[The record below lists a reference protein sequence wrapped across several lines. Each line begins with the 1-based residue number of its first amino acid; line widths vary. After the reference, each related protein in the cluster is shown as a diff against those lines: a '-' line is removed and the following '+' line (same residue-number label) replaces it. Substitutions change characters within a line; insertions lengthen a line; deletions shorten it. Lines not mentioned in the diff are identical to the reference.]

1 MKTLNLDLSIPQHQM
16 DIENGGVLR
25 RVLSEERE
33 RERSLARRSDELRFA
48 VPVVLRRYCTG
59 IIDLDQIDLD
69 HKLYSDTESLRT
81 IQYEGPCSMQ

>member
-1 MKTLNLDLSIPQHQM
+1 MKTLNLVLSIPQHQM

-59 IIDLDQIDLD
+59 VIDLDQIDLD
-69 HKLYSDTESLRT
+69 HKLYSDTVSLRT

>member
-81 IQYEGPCSMQ
+81 IQYEGPCSM

>member
-1 MKTLNLDLSIPQHQM
+1 MKTLNLVLSIPQHQM

>member
-1 MKTLNLDLSIPQHQM
+1 M
-16 DIENGGVLR
+16 
-25 RVLSEERE
+25 LSEERE

-81 IQYEGPCSMQ
+81 IQYEGPCSM

>member
-25 RVLSEERE
+25 GVLSEERE

>member
-1 MKTLNLDLSIPQHQM
+1 MPRKLL
-16 DIENGGVLR
+16 LR

-69 HKLYSDTESLRT
+69 HKLGVVEEVFEPVGH
-81 IQYEGPCSMQ
+81 QAPFW